1 MRKLSRRVV
10 VAMSGGVDSSVAAA
24 LLLEQGY
31 EVIGITMQIWPQED
45 KTGACCSLSAV
56 EDARRVARQL
66 QIPYYVSNFQDLF
79 AQEVI
84 ADFCSE
90 YQRGRTPNP
99 CIRCN
104 EKIKFRAL
112 LKRALELDAEF
123 LATGHYVRIKQKG
136 DRFLLYRAR
145 DEHKDQSYVL
155 AGLRQ
160 EQLRHLL
167 FPLGEL
173 TKDETRA
180 LAEKYQLPVAH
191 KAESQEICFVPNDD
205 YRSFLKERI
214 SQKPG
219 QIVDTAGQVLGEHS
233 GIVNFTIG
241 QRRNLG
247 LGHTGQRY
255 FVLEVDPQ
263 LNRVI
268 VGKKEDLSSSS
279 LLADNLNF
287 IPLDELEA
295 PLEVQA
301 QIRYN
306 APRAPAVIIPQGR
319 QVRVDFAIP
328 QSAITP
334 GQAVVFYQDQLVVGG
349 GTIKN

>member
-1 MRKLSRRVV
+1 
-10 VAMSGGVDSSVAAA
+10 MSGGVDSSVAAA

-31 EVIGITMQIWPQED
+31 EVIGITMQIWPQDRE
-45 KTGACCSLSAV
+45 GACCSLSAV
-56 EDARRVARQL
+56 DDARRVANKL
-66 QIPYYVSNFQDLF
+66 GIPYYVSNFQDLF
-79 AQEVI
+79 AKEVI

-104 EKIKFRAL
+104 EKIKFSAL
-112 LKRALELDAEF
+112 LKRALELDADY
-123 LATGHYVRIKQKG
+123 LATGHYVQLKKEGERH
-136 DRFLLYRAR
+136 LLYRAR
-145 DEHKDQSYVL
+145 DQHKDQSYVL

-160 EQLRHLL
+160 EQLKYLL
-167 FPLGEL
+167 FPLGTL
-173 TKDETRA
+173 TKDQTRT
-180 LAEKYQLPVAH
+180 LAEKYELPVAH

-205 YRSFLKERI
+205 YRAFLKERI
-214 SQKPG
+214 PQQRG
-219 QIVDTAGQVLGEHS
+219 EIVDTTGQVLGNHS

-255 FVLEVDPQ
+255 FVLELDPK

-268 VGKKEDLSSSS
+268 VGKREELFRFS

-287 IPLDELEA
+287 IPFDELAE
-295 PLEVQA
+295 PLALQA
-301 QIRYN
+301 QVRYN
-306 APRAPAVIIPQGR
+306 APRSPAVLIPQGN
-319 QVRVDFAIP
+319 QVRVDFELP

-334 GQAVVFYQDQLVVGG
+334 GQAVVFYQGELVVGG
-349 GTIKN
+349 GTIAKALD